1 MRETVSAG
9 AGFGGVADGWT
20 ELDQPAMEQRGDE
33 HVRRRIPRPGPGR
46 HERHGALQRRRVAI
60 LLGRGTELCAVRQ
73 VLLLVQAGERAN
85 RNYWVSGG
93 PPPSQ
98 SVTAAAIDQPTIFD
112 SLQKAGVSWKFYV
125 QDYQPDKTYRAESVA
140 DPTTQPIR
148 VPLLNQDRFIDDPE
162 LRSHIVDLTQYYAD
176 LSDGTL
182 PSVAY
187 VASYSASERSARSV
201 QSGQDLA
208 RNMVTQLMLSDSWPS
223 SAFLISYDGP
233 GGWFDH
239 VAPPQVDADGYG
251 LRVPAL
257 LISPYALRGAVNHAV
272 LDATSALRFIQDNW
286 RLSPLTTR
294 DGAASSIAGAFDFGA
309 APRAAQLLPVAA
321 VESGPP
327 VGAVGAVY
335 WTYGSAAA
343 VIALM
348 LIAAAVSPWIRRRLT
363 QFGRGQHRLVRPRT
377 RSS

>member
-1 MRETVSAG
+1 MNMFVAAFHAQGRDGTNVMGHYNADALPFYWG
-9 AGFGGVADGWT
+9 AA
-20 ELDQPAMEQRGDE
+20 QSY
-33 HVRRRIPRPGPGR
+33 
-46 HERHGALQRRRVAI
+46 
-60 LLGRGTELCAVRQ
+60 
-73 VLLLVQAGERAN
+73 VLFDKFFSSSRLGERAN

-272 LDATSALRFIQDNW
+272 LDATSALKFIQDNW